1 MEEMNNIIEIRE
13 DVRNYILSEIKLSLS
28 RLGITTNL
36 KEVKTSDYGKSGRIH
51 YHFESEPILHTP
63 TMFRKLIVK
72 GYCWTE
78 EVKEDNIYYKSMKTN
93 DVIAVSLD
101 YSYEHFGGGRNG
113 CSLGTMTFFV
123 RKDIPEVFDDCLGIE
138 FYVRKVRGLEI

>member
-1 MEEMNNIIEIRE
+1 MEERNDIVEIRE

-28 RLGITTNL
+28 RLGIATNL
-36 KEVKTSDYGKSGRIH
+36 K
-51 YHFESEPILHTP
+51 
-63 TMFRKLIVK
+63 
-72 GYCWTE
+72 
-78 EVKEDNIYYKSMKTN
+78 EVKEDNIYYKSMKKN

-101 YSYEHFGGGRNG
+101 YSYEHFGGGHNG

-138 FYVRKVRGLEI
+138 FYIRKVRGLEI